1 MKSLLTSHATQAIQD
16 NLKSMIHSLQI
27 QQTGCSLITNEI
39 KTVHLPTAAL
49 WSFSPTEI
57 TKRYFGCCFWLLS
70 LRRAEQV
77 EVTE

>member
-39 KTVHLPTAAL
+39 KTVHLPPLPCGVSLQQKYHKKILRMLFLAL
-49 WSFSPTEI
+49 ISAQGRTGRSD
-57 TKRYFGCCFWLLS
+57 
-70 LRRAEQV
+70 
-77 EVTE
+77 

>member
-49 WSFSPTEI
+49 WSFSPTEVSQKD
-57 TKRYFGCCFWLLS
+57 TSDVVFGSYLCTGQN
-70 LRRAEQV
+70 R
-77 EVTE
+77 